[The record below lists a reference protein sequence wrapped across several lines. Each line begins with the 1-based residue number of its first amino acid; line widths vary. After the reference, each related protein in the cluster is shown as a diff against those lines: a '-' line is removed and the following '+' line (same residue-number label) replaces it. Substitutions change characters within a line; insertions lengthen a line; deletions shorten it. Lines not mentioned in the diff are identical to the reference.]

1 MKRLILVTITVFFL
15 LPIVSADTE
24 QIHDSWHE
32 YKTNIS
38 TDGRTFHVELS
49 QNNERIRVENSETSA
64 SVNYRDC
71 SRLNEYQICYDNKSM
86 NRSVRIDRWGQT
98 RPGIQISI
106 LKDTGE
112 RERVNPEYEYEET
125 VRVDEEAR
133 IIIRYRNVNN
143 MVIPIVNQDL
153 ENEEIGMKE
162 EIETSIDKG
171 ENQTKIV
178 RFTPEETG
186 SYNISSTLQYGIE
199 GRLDT
204 VESSLPLTVL
214 DPYETTSTV
223 SNTTATITFTN
234 NLDEE
239 NISVTLNKVEPEE
252 VHATLEETKIA
263 EEETITIPINS
274 SQPGTYSIRLM
285 LNVEAGENT
294 LEEIITGEVTIP
306 EPETKNTTNQTETNQ
321 TDSDETEESSEE
333 NDTEP
338 NQTQPETPTNITQNN
353 STGTENNGFFSS
365 VIEWWIGL
373 FE

>member
-86 NRSVRIDRWGQT
+86 NRSVRIDRWGQS

-106 LKDTGE
+106 LKDTGA

-125 VRVDEEAR
+125 VRVDEEAG